1 MAGDRVSVG
10 GVASSLTGDAAN
22 CIYAGRIPHWDRRR
36 NRSMN
41 ASPPDDRAAHW
52 QSVYQAKQEKR
63 GQLFQ
68 ERPQI
73 SLDLI
78 EATGMPADAA
88 ILDVGGGE
96 NRAWST
102 RFWNKAV
109 RMSHVLDLSS
119 RALEVA
125 RQRIGDRARDVKWI
139 VGDATAW
146 QPTERYDIW
155 HDRAAF
161 HFLVEQADRQA
172 YMERLR
178 AALSSGGQV
187 IIGTFAP
194 HGPEKCSGLPVMRH
208 DEQSLAK
215 ELGEDFELE
224 EARPPRTSDPGRGN
238 VQHFQF
244 SRFRR
249 R

>member
-1 MAGDRVSVG
+1 
-10 GVASSLTGDAAN
+10 
-22 CIYAGRIPHWDRRR
+22 
-36 NRSMN
+36 MN

-52 QSVYQAKQEKR
+52 QSVYQAKQENEVSW
-63 GQLFQ
+63 FQ

-96 NRAWST
+96 SRLVDALLEQGRANVS
-102 RFWNKAV
+102 
-109 RMSHVLDLSS
+109 VLDLSS

-224 EARPPRTSDPGRGN
+224 EARPHEHRTPGGN

>member
-1 MAGDRVSVG
+1 
-10 GVASSLTGDAAN
+10 
-22 CIYAGRIPHWDRRR
+22 
-36 NRSMN
+36 MN
-41 ASPPDDRAAHW
+41 AAPPNDRAAHW
-52 QSVYQAKQEKR
+52 QGVYQAKQENEVSW
-63 GQLFQ
+63 FQ

-78 EATGMPADAA
+78 EATGMPREAA

-96 NRAWST
+96 SRLVDALLDRGHTNVS
-102 RFWNKAV
+102 
-109 RMSHVLDLSS
+109 VLDLSS
-119 RALEVA
+119 KALEVA
-125 RQRIGDRARDVKWI
+125 RERLGEKAGNVKWI

-146 QPTERYDIW
+146 QPSERFDIW

-161 HFLVEQADRQA
+161 HFLIDPAERQA

-178 AALSSGGQV
+178 ASLKPGGQV

-208 DEQSLAK
+208 DAASLGR
-215 ELGEDFELE
+215 ELGEGFKLQESLPHE
-224 EARPPRTSDPGRGN
+224 HLTPGGS

-249 R
+249 D